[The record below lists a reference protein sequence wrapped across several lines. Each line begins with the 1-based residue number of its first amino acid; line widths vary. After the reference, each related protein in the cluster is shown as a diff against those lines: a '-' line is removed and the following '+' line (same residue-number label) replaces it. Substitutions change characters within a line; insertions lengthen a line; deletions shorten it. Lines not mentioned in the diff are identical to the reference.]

1 MFAFRGP
8 ARRDATWWAVVWDKR
23 GPSRSGAHGP
33 LHLQALRPL
42 RCRASLRGAASRH
55 RRSGVFALQA
65 ARHRRKPPVFR
76 PKKAPRRRKPPV
88 FRPKEAPRRRKP
100 TVFRPKKAPRHR
112 KPTVFRPKTAPRRRK
127 LAFEGYL
134 SSPRRARRRWHA
146 RAPPPHR
153 PALRPDPARAAGCTA
168 QWRPSGGRRL
178 LRRARR
184 RAPGMKGDDALR
196 KAEDRPAPPL
206 CLAESRVNNPRRPV
220 SSSCTIRGAAT
231 LMPTPS
237 LARSSSPPMPPA
249 ASRTSPTSAD
259 RARRGG
265 AGGVPPRSLCAWKN
279 LDPPLSPR
287 PRRHL
292 PASSCGWPPRFNDN
306 DVEATLSRIARE
318 ALVSGARRRRF
329 GSSSLGSLGPGAAPS
344 PPGSVPPPASGFSL
358 RPEDRHRAL
367 IFSRRRVVMERL
379 LFDGTAGWLWVA
391 GPGAD
396 SLR

>member
-1 MFAFRGP
+1 MPATWSSSRRNSRRFRGPARHGAHRSDGGRPLPQTMFAFRGP

-279 LDPPLSPR
+279 RRPTALTQAPASPPRLILWVAAPVQRQRCGGHTQPDR
-287 PRRHL
+287 PR
-292 PASSCGWPPRFNDN
+292 
-306 DVEATLSRIARE
+306 
-318 ALVSGARRRRF
+318 GARVRGPTSAVRVLLAGEPWARR
-329 GSSSLGSLGPGAAPS
+329 GPVSSWVGAAPR
-344 PPGSVPPPASGFSL
+344 L
-358 RPEDRHRAL
+358 RLQPSA
-367 IFSRRRVVMERL
+367 
-379 LFDGTAGWLWVA
+379 
-391 GPGAD
+391 
-396 SLR
+396 